1 MTNPTPH
8 GQVPEALQEFEV
20 RKLAAIGPVHT
31 SRGLVER
38 RPIEYRR
45 ELEDQFV
52 RGYRAAEKRLH
63 AQVAASHGQAPAQ
76 PDPAYSAACHLAT
89 ALFKKHFAH
98 LPDYASGQ
106 VVWGLCDS
114 TAGVI
119 SQIDNMVSGLVQ
131 PPTTA
136 FSEDEL

>member
-1 MTNPTPH
+1 MTQDTNTQ

-31 SRGLVER
+31 SSGLVER

-63 AQVAASHGQAPAQ
+63 AQVAAQGGKDA
-76 PDPAYSAACHLAT
+76 
-89 ALFKKHFAH
+89 
-98 LPDYASGQ
+98 
-106 VVWGLCDS
+106 
-114 TAGVI
+114 
-119 SQIDNMVSGLVQ
+119 
-131 PPTTA
+131 
-136 FSEDEL
+136 